1 MRRLLML
8 AILLVALFAGLAAA
22 GNLGL
27 GPLVVTR
34 EDEQR
39 LILRLGEVR
48 RVTHPGLSL
57 RVPLLETAQTY
68 DRRWLYLSTEAL
80 PIQTK
85 DGEQLTVDNYVIWR
99 IDDAVRFRRSF
110 PGGMR
115 DAEERIDRTVRDD
128 VREVIGRHTLTEVLK
143 DARVA
148 IMGAITRQSRE
159 ALADEGI
166 SVADVRINRTEL
178 PEGTEESVYA
188 RMKTERERLA
198 KKNRAEGLEQAR
210 KMRAEADREARV
222 IVANAQRDAEIAR
235 GTGDAEAARIYAE
248 AYSTAPE
255 FYDFQRSLQAY
266 RKTIGA
272 GTTLVLSPDTEF
284 FQLFQGTKSWRG
296 RVPSGGASAE
306 NPD

>member
-1 MRRLLML
+1 MRRM
-8 AILLVALFAGLAAA
+8 AILVVVLLALFAGLLTA

-34 EDEQR
+34 EDEQK
-39 LILRLGEVR
+39 LILLLGEVR

-99 IDDAVRFRRSF
+99 IDDAVAFRRSF
-110 PGGMR
+110 PRGMQ
-115 DAEERIDRTVRDD
+115 DAGERIDRTVRDD
-128 VREVIGRHTLTEVLK
+128 VREVIGRHTLTDVLK

-148 IMGAITRQSRE
+148 IMSDITKQSRA
-159 ALADEGI
+159 ALTDEGI
-166 SVADVRINRTEL
+166 DIADVRINRTEL

-198 KKNRAEGLEQAR
+198 KKNRAEGRERAR
-210 KMRAEADREARV
+210 AIRAEADREARV

-235 GTGDAEAARIYAE
+235 GVGDAEAARIYAE
-248 AYSTAPE
+248 SYASDAE
-255 FYDFQRSLQAY
+255 FYAFHRSLQAY
-266 RKTIGA
+266 RETIGE
-272 GTTLVLSPDTEF
+272 GTTLVLSPKAEF
-284 FQLFQGTKSWRG
+284 FRFFEGMTSG
-296 RVPSGGASAE
+296 SPSAGSA
-306 NPD
+306 D

>member
-1 MRRLLML
+1 MRRFAVLVVVLL
-8 AILLVALFAGLAAA
+8 ALFAGLLAA

-34 EDEQR
+34 EDEQK

-57 RVPLLETAQTY
+57 RAPLLETAQTY

-99 IDDAVRFRRSF
+99 IDDAVAFRRSF
-110 PGGMR
+110 PRGMQ
-115 DAEERIDRTVRDD
+115 DAGERIDRTVRDD
-128 VREVIGRHTLTEVLK
+128 VREVIGRHTLTDVLK
-143 DARVA
+143 DSRVA
-148 IMGAITRQSRE
+148 IMRDITKHSRA
-159 ALADEGI
+159 ALSDEGI
-166 SVADVRINRTEL
+166 AIADVRINRTEL

-198 KKNRAEGLEQAR
+198 KKNRAEGRERAR
-210 KMRAEADREARV
+210 AIRAVADREARV

-235 GTGDAEAARIYAE
+235 GVGDAEAARIYAE
-248 AYSTAPE
+248 SYASDAE
-255 FYDFQRSLQAY
+255 FYAFHRSLQAY
-266 RKTIGA
+266 RATIGK
-272 GTTLVLSPDTEF
+272 GTTLVLSPKAEF
-284 FQLFQGTKSWRG
+284 FQFFEGMTPG
-296 RVPSGGASAE
+296 RPSAGSA
-306 NPD
+306 D

>member
-1 MRRLLML
+1 MRRLLTL
-8 AILLVALFAGLAAA
+8 AILLVALFAGLVAA

-27 GPLVVTR
+27 GPVVVTR
-34 EDEQR
+34 EDEQK
-39 LILRLGEVR
+39 LILLLGEVR
-48 RVTHPGLSL
+48 RVTQPGLSL
-57 RVPLLETAQTY
+57 RVPLLETSQSY

-143 DARVA
+143 DVRVA
-148 IMGAITRQSRE
+148 IMDAITKQSRE
-159 ALADEGI
+159 ALADGGV

-210 KMRAEADREARV
+210 RMRAEADREARV

-284 FQLFQGTKSWRG
+284 FQWFQGTKSWRG
-296 RVPSGGASAE
+296 RAPAGG
-306 NPD
+306 P

>member
-1 MRRLLML
+1 VKRIVVLAVVLL
-8 AILLVALFAGLAAA
+8 ALFAGLLAA

-34 EDEQR
+34 EDEQK
-39 LILRLGEVR
+39 LILRLGQVR
-48 RVTHPGLSL
+48 RVTQPGLSL
-57 RVPLLETAQTY
+57 RVPLLETALTY

-99 IDDAVRFRRSF
+99 IDDAVGFRRSF

-115 DAEERIDRTVRDD
+115 DAKERIDRTVRDD

-143 DARVA
+143 DSRVA
-148 IMGAITRQSRE
+148 IMRDITKQSRA

-166 SVADVRINRTEL
+166 AIADVRINRTEL
-178 PEGTEESVYA
+178 PEGTEDSVYA

-198 KKNRAEGLEQAR
+198 KKNRAEGRERAR
-210 KMRAEADREARV
+210 AIRAEADREARV

-235 GTGDAEAARIYAE
+235 GAGDAEAARIYAE
-248 AYSTAPE
+248 VYASDPE
-255 FYDFQRSLQAY
+255 FYVFHRSLQAY
-266 RKTIGA
+266 RQTIGKS
-272 GTTLVLSPDTEF
+272 TTLVLSPKAEF
-284 FQLFQGTKSWRG
+284 FQFFEAMSAG
-296 RVPSGGASAE
+296 RSSAGGA
-306 NPD
+306 D